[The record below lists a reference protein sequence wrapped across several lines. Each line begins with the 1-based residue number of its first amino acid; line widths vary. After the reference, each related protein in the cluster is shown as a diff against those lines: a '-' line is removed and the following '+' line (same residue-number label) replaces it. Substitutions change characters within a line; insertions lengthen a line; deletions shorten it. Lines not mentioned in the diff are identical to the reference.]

1 MGWAG
6 LGTKQNKTI
15 ASCREVKIDL
25 TDITPSIA
33 KHNNIEDTKSAI
45 GNEVP
50 FNLMTV
56 IQSFIDGGS

>member
-1 MGWAG
+1 M
-6 LGTKQNKTI
+6 QRV
-15 ASCREVKIDL
+15 REQKIDI

-50 FNLMTV
+50 LSLMTV
-56 IQSFIDGGS
+56 LQSFIDGGS